1 MSFIYGS
8 CNIETISPTLLK
20 KTREYLG
27 EKSVVYMNKPIES
40 VEVSGDR
47 KYFFYWKSIGF
58 KERKDIDPFT
68 ISKFVLEIRGVNHE
82 LKGCRT

>member
-47 KYFFYWKSIGF
+47 KYFFFTGKALVLKNGRILIPSKSAIYLG
-58 KERKDIDPFT
+58 DSW
-68 ISKFVLEIRGVNHE
+68 SKS
-82 LKGCRT
+82 